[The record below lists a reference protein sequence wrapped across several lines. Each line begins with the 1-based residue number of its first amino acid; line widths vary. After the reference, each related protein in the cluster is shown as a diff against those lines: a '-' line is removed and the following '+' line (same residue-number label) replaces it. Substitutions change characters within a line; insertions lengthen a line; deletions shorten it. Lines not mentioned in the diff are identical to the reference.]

1 MCCCWF
7 VVSDVGVY
15 YGFRMFVV
23 YTVVVDAGA
32 VVVVVISGCDVGDG
46 AVAAVVDIV
55 DVDVD

>member
-1 MCCCWF
+1 
-7 VVSDVGVY
+7 
-15 YGFRMFVV
+15 MFVV